1 MKILIL
7 QNFHGTAVKPLR
19 GKTMSDRRD
28 RAGHQRLWPQE
39 SGKGII
45 KETSML
51 KHVSLGAIVALGLA
65 GAVQAQVQ
73 ITCLTNAGHLT
84 RQHEPLAKMFNEMQN
99 EVEVVHAAPA
109 KDYADTHLRLFRGS
123 ATNTLPDCAFQ
134 AFNQLP
140 SLARSLADR
149 DQIVDLKTLMDK
161 EPAGWTDANYSEQM
175 LDLGRVDGSQYGM
188 PFNASVIQWYVNAD
202 LLAQV
207 GVAMEDFPTD
217 WDGVLALAARIDALG
232 EDIEGLSYG
241 VDQWGDDW
249 PFQVLILQQ
258 GGRMLNEAGDTV
270 AFNDQDRHVEAMK
283 LARRM
288 VSEGGYN
295 PETDL
300 KTQLTSFT
308 EGKLG
313 IYATSPA
320 SAKQIEERVG
330 GAFDLRSVKFTV
342 WNDAEGRLP
351 TGGNAAIITTKDP
364 VKAAAAWEYI
374 KFLTGPKG
382 QDITARNTGY
392 LPTNIGSLAD
402 EFLGGYYAETPYYAT
417 PSSQYNRAGSWYGYA
432 GTQSEKI
439 WRDQRAVIR
448 SVMMGD
454 IEPQAGA
461 EQLVAIATDLMTR

>member
-1 MKILIL
+1 
-7 QNFHGTAVKPLR
+7 
-19 GKTMSDRRD
+19 
-28 RAGHQRLWPQE
+28 
-39 SGKGII
+39 
-45 KETSML
+45 ML
-51 KHVSLGAIVALGLA
+51 KHFSVGAFIALGLA
-65 GAVQAQVQ
+65 GGAQAQVQ

-84 RQHEPLAKMFNEMQN
+84 RQHEPLAKMFNDMQD
-99 EVEVVHAAPA
+99 EVELIYAAPA
-109 KDYADTHLRLFRGS
+109 QNYADTHLRLFRAS
-123 ATNTLPDCAFQ
+123 ATDTLPDCAFQ

-140 SLARSLADR
+140 SLARSLAAR
-149 DQIVDLKTLMDK
+149 DQLVDLKTLMDQ
-161 EPAGWTDANYSEQM
+161 EPAGWVEANYSDAM
-175 LDLGRVDGSQYGM
+175 LDLGRVDGVQYGM

-202 LLAQV
+202 LLEQV
-207 GVAMEDFPTD
+207 GVAVEDFPTD
-217 WDGVLALAARIDALG
+217 WDGVLELAGRIDALG
-232 EDIEGLSYG
+232 DDIEGLSFG

-258 GGRMLNEAGDTV
+258 GGRMLNDAGDAVAFDEAG
-270 AFNDQDRHVEAMK
+270 RHVEAMM

-288 VSEGGYN
+288 VEEGGYN

-300 KTQLTSFT
+300 NTQLTSFT

-313 IYATSPA
+313 IYANSPA

-342 WNDAEGRLP
+342 WNDAQGRLP

-364 VKAAAAWEYI
+364 VKAAAAWDYI
-374 KFLTGPKG
+374 KFLTGPQG

-402 EFLGGYYAETPYYAT
+402 EFLGGYYAEKPYYAT
-417 PSSQYNRAGSWYGYA
+417 PSSQYERAGAWYGYA

-448 SVMMGD
+448 SVMLG
-454 IEPQAGA
+454 EVAPEEGA
-461 EQLVAIATDLMTR
+461 AQLVTIATDLMKR